1 MTDGIESSLEML
13 FDDLKGIYEGLHMGA
28 SLLAL
33 LEKTAES
40 PEMAEVLAFL
50 AKYMKDLVEDVGLVA
65 RYGERQIAEDSAS

>member
-1 MTDGIESSLEML
+1 MQDGIGASLEML